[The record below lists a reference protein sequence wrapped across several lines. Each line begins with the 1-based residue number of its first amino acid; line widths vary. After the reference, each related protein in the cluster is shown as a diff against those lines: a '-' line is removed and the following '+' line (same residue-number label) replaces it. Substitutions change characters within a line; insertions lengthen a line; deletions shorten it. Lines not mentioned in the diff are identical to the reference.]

1 MPKVRRPP
9 NAIRCNGQCG
19 DTTCQ
24 KVFKK
29 ICNFKHHT
37 TKIKR
42 TCAVCNHRVCTKQ
55 FFRHVRRVHKDIC
68 DAHGACRALGVPRLR
83 VRRKLPA
90 EFQGK
95 INASQWQWMKSKIHN
110 HIRHDETQFPNWTS
124 PYTAFDLT
132 TLIVRY
138 LLTQNLVGGGSCFD
152 DAGGY
157 LPYGFVMIPY
167 ALFQVSCDR
176 IDTTR
181 PHFPDP
187 SNIKANIHF
196 VILGMNT
203 SAQIVGTF
211 GTNACNMLRN
221 CEDEPVTMQDL
232 RLQLYKSCW
241 NAYQRDDA
249 CQASFKSVH
258 AFYQYCRTIV
268 ESQEMRCAV
277 SNISM
282 VGRKDGRVWRRIS
295 IDAICPTQGHVR
307 RNIRAVCMF
316 LNSSNAAKKK
326 NYNVE
331 DDEPEAWTTEL
342 YNTYLQK

>member
-1 MPKVRRPP
+1 
-9 NAIRCNGQCG
+9 
-19 DTTCQ
+19 
-24 KVFKK
+24 
-29 ICNFKHHT
+29 
-37 TKIKR
+37 
-42 TCAVCNHRVCTKQ
+42 
-55 FFRHVRRVHKDIC
+55 
-68 DAHGACRALGVPRLR
+68 
-83 VRRKLPA
+83 
-90 EFQGK
+90 
-95 INASQWQWMKSKIHN
+95 
-110 HIRHDETQFPNWTS
+110 
-124 PYTAFDLT
+124 
-132 TLIVRY
+132 
-138 LLTQNLVGGGSCFD
+138 
-152 DAGGY
+152 
-157 LPYGFVMIPY
+157 MIPY

-211 GTNACNMLRN
+211 GTNACDMLRN
-221 CEDEPVTMQDL
+221 CENEPVTMQDL

-307 RNIRAVCMF
+307 QNIRAVCMF